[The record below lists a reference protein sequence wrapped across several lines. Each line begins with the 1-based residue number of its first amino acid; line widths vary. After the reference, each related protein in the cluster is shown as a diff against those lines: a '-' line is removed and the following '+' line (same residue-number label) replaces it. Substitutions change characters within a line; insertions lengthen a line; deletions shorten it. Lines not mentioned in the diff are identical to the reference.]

1 MIGFYLRTG
10 VVGAGGRMGGWLL
23 HYLCSLG
30 HEVVPVDVRNG
41 QLGFVEGLDLVVVS
55 VPISVTPT
63 IIHTI
68 APLMRKGSVLVEIA
82 SLKAGSHRALVDAAR
97 FGVTPLCI
105 HPMFG
110 PSLDSLTGRVI
121 VVIPVTDI
129 KEEQILAQQ
138 LFPGTVTIVIDA
150 EHHDRY
156 MGAVLSL
163 PYAMNLALARVLG
176 GYDLTL
182 LSQMAGST
190 FALQYILTQ
199 SVAGEDSSLIRD
211 LLNENA
217 SLESLMHTFNDSLG
231 EVLKASGDQEKF
243 AALHREIVETLS
255 RDPSYSKADQSRRR
269 AHKALMG
276 V

>member
-1 MIGFYLRTG
+1 MRMGI
-10 VVGAGGRMGGWLL
+10 VGAGGRMGGWLL
-23 HYLCSLG
+23 RYLCSLG
-30 HEVVPVDVRNG
+30 HEAVPVEVRNG
-41 QLGFVEGLDLVVVS
+41 QLGFVGGLDLIVVS

-63 IIHTI
+63 IIRTI

-82 SLKAGSHRALVDAAR
+82 SLKAESHRALVDAAR

-110 PSLDSLTGRVI
+110 PSPDSLTGRVI

-129 KEEQILAQQ
+129 KEEQRLAQQ

-150 EHHDRY
+150 WHHDHC

-163 PYAMNLALARVLG
+163 PYAINLALARVLG

-190 FALQYILTQ
+190 FALQYTLTQ

-217 SLESLMHTFNDSLG
+217 SLKSLMHTFTDSLG
-231 EVLKASGDQEKF
+231 EVLKASGDREKF

-269 AHKALMG
+269 AHNALMAD
-276 V
+276 